1 MRILKEYIL
10 LSVASACLI
19 ACGVNKLDNG
29 SSDNPVSG
37 IQIIKDNTVKYTV
50 VCPMDASFGARIAAS
65 KISNALGACTG
76 TFADAVTTSQ
86 GDGACEIIV
95 DNGHNELSKSLCEG
109 MTYGSYMLGYKNN
122 KILVAAFDND
132 SFTAAAEKLCGLFEK
147 HFKDGN
153 LNISESAL
161 TGGSCTG
168 VRGYLPPFKTDASPD
183 CILQSGAN
191 TTEDK
196 AMQVEFSS
204 CYEKDF
210 KAYCD
215 ALVQKGYHK
224 VCGNDF
230 GGSCYGTYSNG
241 KYLVNV
247 SLYRAAKLMRI
258 VSEPEYEKDFWSI
271 EGSPGNEKKLMM
283 QVYQDGV
290 RFTGESTGGFI
301 IRLSDGR
308 FLIYD
313 TGLEQNTDEL
323 IEYMRSRN
331 TFDDGKIHIALL
343 IISHPHADHY
353 GGFLG
358 LSKKYSSEIQC
369 EAVAF
374 NLTNH
379 KRQSCLEESALFAY
393 TNDFTAAAKS
403 MGARVYCLRAGE
415 TFNLA
420 GARLEVLFTP
430 DELGTFFLSGK
441 NDKGE
446 KDTTYD
452 MNNSSVIVRLV
463 VDGQK
468 ITLNGDCRGGEAR
481 IFNETLLDT
490 FESDIMSVA
499 HHGFN
504 VMTTVE
510 MYNKAKPFALF
521 WCVTKKGQ
529 DMSRSFDVTLMEAT
543 YVKKHFFQDELV
555 EIELPYILQ
564 DH

>member
-1 MRILKEYIL
+1 MRPFKHYIFL
-10 LSVASACLI
+10 LLVSVCYI
-19 ACGVNKLDNG
+19 ACGDKEPGNG
-29 SSDNPVSG
+29 TSDNPVSG
-37 IQIIKDNTVKYTV
+37 IYVIKDNTVNYTV
-50 VCPMDASFGARIAAS
+50 VCSVDAIYGARYAAS
-65 KISNALGACTG
+65 KISNALGSHTG
-76 TFADAVTTSQ
+76 TYANVASASQ
-86 GDGACEIIV
+86 GDGVCEIIV
-95 DNGHNELSKSLCEG
+95 DNGHFELSRPICEG
-109 MTYGSYMLGYKNN
+109 ITYGSYALGYKDN
-122 KILVAAFDND
+122 KIFVIAFDD
-132 SFTAAAEKLCGLFEK
+132 ESFAAAAENLCGLFDK
-147 HFKDGN
+147 HFKKGN
-153 LNISESAL
+153 LIIDESLL
-161 TGGSCTG
+161 TGGSSAG
-168 VRGYLPPFKTDASPD
+168 VRGFIPPLKLDASPS

-204 CYEKDF
+204 CHESDF
-210 KAYCD
+210 TAYCE
-215 ALVQKGYHK
+215 ALVREGYHK
-224 VCGNDF
+224 VCENDF

-241 KYLVNV
+241 EYLVNV
-247 SLYRAAKLMRI
+247 SLYKAVKLMRI

-271 EGSPGNEKKLMM
+271 EGDPGHEKTLMM

-290 RFTGESTGGFI
+290 RFTGVSTGGFI

-331 TFDDGKIHIALL
+331 TFKDGKIHIALL

-374 NLTNH
+374 NITNH
-379 KRQSCLEESALFAY
+379 KRQSCLDEPTLFGY

-420 GARLEVLFTP
+420 GVRLEVLFTP

-441 NDKGE
+441 NEKGE

-452 MNNSSVIVRLV
+452 MNNSSIIVRLV
-463 VDGQK
+463 VEGQK
-468 ITLNGDCRGGEAR
+468 ITLNGDCRGGEAS
-481 IFNETLLDT
+481 IFNKTLLDT

-521 WCVTKKGQ
+521 WCVTKDGQ
-529 DMSRSFDVTLMEAT
+529 DMSRAFDVTLMNAS

-555 EIELPYILQ
+555 EIELPYIL
-564 DH
+564 

>member
-1 MRILKEYIL
+1 MRLFKQYIIL
-10 LSVASACLI
+10 LLISVCLI
-19 ACGVNKLDNG
+19 ACGDEEDRHDTLPDV
-29 SSDNPVSG
+29 PVSG
-37 IQIIKDNTVKYTV
+37 IQVIKDNTLRYTV
-50 VCPMDASFGARIAAS
+50 VCPVGASIGARLAAS
-65 KISNALGACTG
+65 KISNALGVFTG
-76 TFADAVTTSQ
+76 TYIDPVSVSQ

-95 DNGHNELSKSLCEG
+95 DNGKYGPSKTLCKG
-109 MTYGSYMLGYKNN
+109 MTYGSYMLGYKEN
-122 KILVAAFDND
+122 KILVAAFDD
-132 SFTAAAEKLCGLFEK
+132 DAFAAGAEKLCNLFEK
-147 HFKDGN
+147 HYKQGN
-153 LNISESAL
+153 LNISEELL
-161 TGGSCTG
+161 TGGFSSD
-168 VRGYLPPFKTDASPD
+168 VRGYIPPLKTDVSPY
-183 CILQSGAN
+183 CILQSGSN

-204 CYEKDF
+204 CFDSDF
-210 KAYCD
+210 TAYCN
-215 ALVQKGYHK
+215 ALVQEGYHK
-224 VCGNDF
+224 VCDNDF

-241 KYLVNV
+241 QYLVNV
-247 SLYRAAKLMRI
+247 SLYRAVRRMRI

-271 EGSPGNEKKLMM
+271 EGSEGNEKMLMM

-290 RFTGESTGGFI
+290 RFTGASTGGFI

-313 TGLEQNTDEL
+313 TGLENNTDEL

-331 TFDDGKIHIALL
+331 TFQDGKIRIALL

-358 LSKKYSSEIQC
+358 LAKKYSSEIQC

-379 KRQSCLEESALFAY
+379 KRQSCIDQASLFAY
-393 TNDFTAAAKS
+393 TNDFTASAKRL
-403 MGARVYCLRAGE
+403 GARVYCLRAGE

-441 NDKGE
+441 NEKGE

-452 MNNSSVIVRLV
+452 MNNSSIIVRLI

-468 ITLNGDCRGGEAR
+468 ITLTGDCRGGEAG

-510 MYNKAKPFALF
+510 MYRKAKPFALF
-521 WCVTKKGQ
+521 WCVTKEGQ
-529 DMSRSFDVTLMEAT
+529 DMTRAFDKTLMAAS

-555 EIELPYILQ
+555 EIELPYIL
-564 DH
+564 